1 MGMRGRAGG
10 LAVALVVALTAAGCF
25 GPASSSS
32 SREAAA
38 PPLPRPAAVI
48 PPPVEH
54 VTYAVGA
61 RILHLERGGDRPLPT
76 LVFYPVAAKTPPTG
90 ETALAGVWDIG
101 AAAKRSPGERV
112 FGARVFGARASGA
125 RASGARVAGAR
136 GKPAK
141 KRVKVVQGKLR
152 WKARPP
158 AEGRFPLVLFC
169 HGLSGSPERYAD
181 ALAAWA
187 AAGFVVAAPTF
198 PHTSEFTDDFR
209 RPDIV
214 NQPADAR
221 YVLARV
227 RALDLT
233 PGDPLWHRIDTDH
246 IAVVGHSA
254 GGYTTT
260 GLLNAGHDPRLR
272 AGVIM
277 AGWAAKGA
285 FAGPPAT
292 MLFLQGTSDPI
303 VRVAASRRLFARVPW
318 PKSYLLMQHNSHATY
333 LRPGDSGYDLMRY
346 SVTAFLRWTLEGDE
360 SGRRSLPRTV
370 YPAGLTVN

>member
-10 LAVALVVALTAAGCF
+10 LAVALAITLTAAGCF
-25 GPASSSS
+25 GPASPPPISSPSSS
-32 SREAAA
+32 PLLEA
-38 PPLPRPAAVI
+38 PP
-48 PPPVEH
+48 PPPVKH
-54 VTYAVGA
+54 AAYAVGA

-76 LVFYPVAAKTPPTG
+76 LVFYPVG
-90 ETALAGVWDIG
+90 RVLDVG
-101 AAAKRSPGERV
+101 ASVSRERP
-112 FGARVFGARASGA
+112 
-125 RASGARVAGAR
+125 
-136 GKPAK
+136 KPAGK
-141 KRVKVVQGKLR
+141 KRVKVVQGKLA

-158 AEGRFPLVLFC
+158 AAGKFPLVLFC

-181 ALAAWA
+181 ALASWA

-227 RALDLT
+227 QALNLT

-246 IAVVGHSA
+246 MAVIGHSA

-260 GLLNAGHDPRLR
+260 GLLTAGHDPRLR
-272 AGVIM
+272 AAVIM

-318 PKSYLLMQHNSHATY
+318 PKSYLLMQHNSHSTY
-333 LRPGDSGYDLMRY
+333 LRPGDSGYSLMD
-346 SVTAFLRWTLEGDE
+346 STVIAFLRWTLEGDE
-360 SGRRSLPRTV
+360 SGRHRLPSAV
-370 YPAGLTVN
+370 LPAATVN